1 MVATRHCCWG
11 KCNNDSRYPERLP
24 DSLKEMLKNGQKAFV
39 PFPKPKH
46 DLELCQRWVNA
57 CSRQN
62 VSVKMSTTI
71 PTFVL
76 YTGQVEKD
84 RRRSFLTRLKRIYQR
99 KKYVIKRKGPKTKT
113 RSRCQE
119 GTKTVQSRLRSRITR
134 CFMRK

>member
-24 DSLKEMLKNGQKAFV
+24 DSLKEMLKNGQKALI

-62 VSVKMSTTI
+62 FLREKCQLQYLHLCCTPSFWVKIRASETFELDMGVSSLI
-71 PTFVL
+71 FLFSRSCLFVL
-76 YTGQVEKD
+76 IAVGGQNFVTS
-84 RRRSFLTRLKRIYQR
+84 RPRSAIAVKSYKI
-99 KKYVIKRKGPKTKT
+99 
-113 RSRCQE
+113 
-119 GTKTVQSRLRSRITR
+119 TVL
-134 CFMRK
+134 